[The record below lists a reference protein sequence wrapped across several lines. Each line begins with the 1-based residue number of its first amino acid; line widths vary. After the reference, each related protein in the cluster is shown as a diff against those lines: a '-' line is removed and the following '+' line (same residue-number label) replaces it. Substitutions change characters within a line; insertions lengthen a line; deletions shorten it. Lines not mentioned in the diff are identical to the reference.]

1 MNIMNDNK
9 LRLSVLAIIIVGCI
23 VHEMKL
29 PCFYDEYG
37 KFREFG
43 VKNDQTIIPLWLFL
57 AIVGLFVY
65 NYQIYAEGKYV

>member
-1 MNIMNDNK
+1 MNDNK
-9 LRLSVLAIIIVGCI
+9 LRLSVLAIIITGCF

-43 VKNDQTIIPLWLFL
+43 IKNDQTILPLWLAL
-57 AIVGLFVY
+57 AIVGLIVY
-65 NYQIYAEGKYV
+65 NYQIYTEGKYV

>member
-1 MNIMNDNK
+1 MNDNK
-9 LRLSVLAIIIVGCI
+9 LRLSVLAILIAGCI

-43 VKNDQTIIPLWLFL
+43 VKNDQTIIVLNNVKRGRFL
-57 AIVGLFVY
+57 NIDRLIELI
-65 NYQIYAEGKYV
+65 N